1 MQIEGSEEAHV
12 GIPVIADINPVFNFE
27 YLSFIF
33 NQYDF
38 ENGSA
43 FSWLL
48 RFKDYET
55 EERFQEGLMRA
66 LWEQLNEQKWA
77 KAKGQDREYVLEAF
91 NDLTMDD
98 APQETDE
105 DEFYEYENEDEQ
117 QLQDEEGNRSE
128 EYDTDEDEDDKHVH
142 VRNTNDDEN
151 ENSQLA
157 VGFKHDRSFVVRGD
171 KIGVFKHVGDNGLE
185 FSTTINSVKTPRGRG
200 FVPSKVSSLNQLRSN
215 NNDRH
220 LMRIASR

>member
-1 MQIEGSEEAHV
+1 M
-12 GIPVIADINPVFNFE
+12 FNFE

-33 NQYDF
+33 NQYDL

-66 LWEQLNEQKWA
+66 LWEQLNELKWA
-77 KAKGQDREYVLEAF
+77 KAKDQDREYVLDAF
-91 NDLTMDD
+91 NDLTMEDP
-98 APQETDE
+98 PQEADE

-117 QLQDEEGNRSE
+117 QLQNEEGNRSE
-128 EYDTDEDEDDKHVH
+128 EYDTDEDEDDKHV
-142 VRNTNDDEN
+142 RNANDDGD

-171 KIGVFKHVGDNGLE
+171 KIGVFKHVGDSGLE
-185 FSTTINSVKTPRGRG
+185 FSTTINSVKTPKGRG
-200 FVPSKVSSLNQLRSN
+200 FVPSKVSSVNQPCSN
-215 NNDRH
+215 SYPL
-220 LMRIASR
+220 LMRISSR